1 MFFTPSDPWR
11 DVSEEEF
18 DGDLSKPRKVH
29 CKSKWKHTQD
39 AVNWI
44 HMAKAQEKGLTF
56 WQTRSHAIFVHDSVP
71 ADCIEKISENGE
83 NTLHPRLSTP
93 RSAPKR
99 FLKVSGT

>member
-1 MFFTPSDPWR
+1 M
-11 DVSEEEF
+11 SEEEF

-71 ADCIEKISENGE
+71 ADCIEKIFENRE
-83 NTLHPRLSTP
+83 NSLYQRLSMC